1 MQFAQTLEKGKGRI
15 HGVDA
20 SEAMIAAAKKA
31 AASDS
36 AAEKVCSFES
46 KLDPISELKK
56 STDNGNISRCNGI
69 TARTP
74 GREFW

>member
-20 SEAMIAAAKKA
+20 SGAMIAAAKKA

-36 AAEKVCSFES
+36 AAEMVCSFES
-46 KLDPISELKK
+46 KLNPGSELKK
-56 STDNGNISRCNGI
+56 STENGNSSRCNDI
-69 TARTP
+69 IARTP
-74 GREFW
+74 GREF